1 MKCLHTECQQVKRRR
16 TIASPAAA
24 PLPLPLRAHANEH
37 SSAIQ
42 VRQMK
47 QCGALQDGLNNK
59 LTRIQHEVLTRKYP
73 VHATLQR
80 ILNSQVSI
88 FHRLNNLLLYIIII
102 LYNLCVKV
110 VYDTETIQISLTVI
124 ITHFHISP
132 CVVVLNMSRVKSC
145 GRPDY

>member
-1 MKCLHTECQQVKRRR
+1 MKRRR

-24 PLPLPLRAHANEH
+24 SLSLPLRAHANEY

-47 QCGALQDGLNNK
+47 QCGALQDGLNNE

-73 VHATLQR
+73 MHATLQL

-88 FHRLNNLLLYIIII
+88 FHRLNNLF
-102 LYNLCVKV
+102 VDV
-110 VYDTETIQISLTVI
+110 
-124 ITHFHISP
+124 
-132 CVVVLNMSRVKSC
+132 
-145 GRPDY
+145 